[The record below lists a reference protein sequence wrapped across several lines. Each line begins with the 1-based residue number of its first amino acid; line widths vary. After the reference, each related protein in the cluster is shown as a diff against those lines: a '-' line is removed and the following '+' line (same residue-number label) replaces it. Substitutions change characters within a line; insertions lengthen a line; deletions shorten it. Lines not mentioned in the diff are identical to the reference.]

1 MPFAFKADASDLSLA
16 NCMFHKNCWVVM
28 VSQLHRRIT
37 GLEKHKFE
45 TLVRLMVWWEGS
57 RKAWTTP
64 KLSLICVLFE
74 GLNWEGMVVSGVER
88 HQSEQGNFIL
98 QHFTTFWTT
107 LLSIYFKKK
116 KKREG
121 GIQKKK
127 KAGAGGLLFLVTDLP
142 RNIIWVRGPSF
153 ATKHS

>member
-28 VSQLHRRIT
+28 ASLLHRRIT

-45 TLVRLMVWWEGS
+45 TLVRLTVWWEGS

-74 GLNWEGMVVSGVER
+74 GLNWEGMVVSRVER

-98 QHFTTFWTT
+98 QHFTTFWIT

-116 KKREG
+116 GGGDPEEKKV
-121 GIQKKK
+121 
-127 KAGAGGLLFLVTDLP
+127 GAGGLLLLVTDLP